1 MRGISP
7 RELQRMLQAVKK
19 AGLSIE
25 QLEGVESVVF
35 KFRDKEVV
43 VKNPQVTSMKVG
55 GQTIFQVAG
64 EVEER
69 PLIVEEEVSISE
81 EDVQL
86 VASQACV
93 SLEEARK
100 ALKATKGDLAR
111 AILYL
116 KGK

>member
-1 MRGISP
+1 MKGISP
-7 RELQRMLQAVKK
+7 RELQKMLHVVKK

-25 QLEGVESVVF
+25 QVEGVESVVF
-35 KFRDKEVV
+35 RLRDKEIVIR
-43 VKNPQVTSMKVG
+43 NPQVTSMKVG
-55 GQTIFQVAG
+55 NQTIFQVTG

-69 PLIVEEEVSISE
+69 SLVVEEVSISE

-86 VASQACV
+86 VASQAGV

-116 KGK
+116 RGM

>member
-1 MRGISP
+1 MRRISP

-19 AGLSIE
+19 AGISVE
-25 QLEGVESVVF
+25 QLEGIESVVF
-35 KFRDKEVV
+35 KFRDKELVV
-43 VKNPQVTSMKVG
+43 RSPQVTSMKVG
-55 GQTIFQVAG
+55 DQTVFQVTG

-69 PLIVEEEVSISE
+69 VLAPEEELKIQE

-86 VASQACV
+86 VASQAGV

-116 KGK
+116 KSK

>member
-1 MRGISP
+1 
-7 RELQRMLQAVKK
+7 MLQTVRR

-25 QLEGVESVVF
+25 QIEGVESVVI
-35 KFRDKEVV
+35 KLRDKELI
-43 VKNPQVTSMKVG
+43 VKNPHVTSMKVG
-55 GQTIFQVAG
+55 GQTVFQVAG
-64 EVEER
+64 EVEEKA
-69 PLIVEEEVSISE
+69 LLMEEVSISE

-86 VASQACV
+86 VASQAGV

-116 KGK
+116 RGA

>member
-1 MRGISP
+1 MKISP
-7 RELQRMLQAVKK
+7 RELQKMLQTVKR
-19 AGLSIE
+19 AGLSVE
-25 QLEGVESVVF
+25 QVEGVESVII
-35 KFRDKEVV
+35 KFRDKELI
-43 VKNPQVTSMKVG
+43 VKNPQVTSMKIG
-55 GQTIFQVAG
+55 GQTIFQVVG

-69 PLIVEEEVSISE
+69 ALTIEEVSVSE

-86 VASQACV
+86 VASQAGV

-116 KGK
+116 KGA

>member
-7 RELQRMLQAVKK
+7 REIRKMMQAVRK

-25 QLEGVESVVF
+25 QLEGVENVII
-35 KFRDKEVV
+35 KLKDKELVI
-43 VKNPQVTSMKVG
+43 KKPQVTSMKMG
-55 GQTIFQVAG
+55 DQTIFQVMG
-64 EVEER
+64 EIEER
-69 PLIVEEEVSISE
+69 PLVVEEEIAISD

-86 VASQACV
+86 VASQAGV

-100 ALKATKGDLAR
+100 ALKATKGDIAR

>member
-1 MRGISP
+1 MKISA
-7 RELQRMLQAVKK
+7 RELQKMLQTVKR
-19 AGLSIE
+19 AGLSVE
-25 QLEGVESVVF
+25 QVEGVESVII
-35 KFRDKEVV
+35 KFRDKEMI

-69 PLIVEEEVSISE
+69 AMAIEEELSISE

-86 VASQACV
+86 VASQAGV
-93 SLEEARK
+93 SLEEARR

-116 KGK
+116 KGT

>member
-1 MRGISP
+1 
-7 RELQRMLQAVKK
+7 MLQAVKR
-19 AGLSIE
+19 AGLSVE
-25 QLEGVESVVF
+25 QVEGVESVII
-35 KFRDKEVV
+35 KFRDKELI
-43 VKNPQVTSMKVG
+43 VKNPQVTSMKIG
-55 GQTIFQVAG
+55 GQTIFQVVG

-69 PLIVEEEVSISE
+69 ALTIEEVSVSE

-86 VASQACV
+86 VASQAGV

-116 KGK
+116 KGA

>member
-1 MRGISP
+1 VKISP
-7 RELQRMLQAVKK
+7 RELQKMLQTVRR

-25 QLEGVESVVF
+25 QVEGVESVIL
-35 KFRDKEVV
+35 KFRGKEVI

-55 GQTIFQVAG
+55 GQTIFQVTG

-69 PLIVEEEVSISE
+69 AIAVEEEIIISE

-86 VASQACV
+86 VASQAGV
-93 SLEEARK
+93 SLEEAKK
-100 ALKATKGDLAR
+100 ALRATKGDLAR

-116 KGK
+116 KGA

>member
-1 MRGISP
+1 
-7 RELQRMLQAVKK
+7 MLQTVKR
-19 AGLSIE
+19 AGLSVE
-25 QLEGVESVVF
+25 QVEGVESVII
-35 KFRDKEVV
+35 KFRDKEMI

-69 PLIVEEEVSISE
+69 AMAIEEELSISE

-86 VASQACV
+86 VASQAGV
-93 SLEEARK
+93 SLEEARR

-116 KGK
+116 KGT

>member
-1 MRGISP
+1 MKISP
-7 RELQRMLQAVKK
+7 RELQKMLQTVKR

-25 QLEGVESVVF
+25 QVEGVESVII
-35 KFRDKEVV
+35 KLRDRELI
-43 VKNPQVTSMKVG
+43 VKNPHVTSMKVG
-55 GQTIFQVAG
+55 GQTVFQVTG

-69 PLIVEEEVSISE
+69 SLMIEEVSVSE

-86 VASQACV
+86 VASQAGV
-93 SLEEARK
+93 SLEEARR

-116 KGK
+116 KGS

>member
-1 MRGISP
+1 MRGINP
-7 RELQRMLQAVKK
+7 RELQKMLQAVKK

-25 QLEGVESVVF
+25 QLEGVESVIF
-35 KFRDKEVV
+35 RFRDKEIV

-64 EVEER
+64 EIEER
-69 PLIVEEEVSISE
+69 SLIVEEVSISE

-93 SLEEARK
+93 SLEEARR

-116 KGK
+116 KGM

>member
-1 MRGISP
+1 MKISP
-7 RELQRMLQAVKK
+7 RELQKMLQTVRR

-25 QLEGVESVVF
+25 QVEGVEGVII
-35 KFRDKEVV
+35 KFRDKELII
-43 VKNPQVTSMKVG
+43 KNPQVTSMKVG
-55 GQTIFQVAG
+55 GQTVFQVTG

-69 PLIVEEEVSISE
+69 ALIVEEVSISE

-86 VASQACV
+86 VASQAGV
-93 SLEEARK
+93 SLEEARR

-116 KGK
+116 KGT

>member
-1 MRGISP
+1 MKISP
-7 RELQRMLQAVKK
+7 RELQKMLQAVKR
-19 AGLSIE
+19 AGLSVE
-25 QLEGVESVVF
+25 QVEGVESVII
-35 KFRDKEVV
+35 KFRDKELI
-43 VKNPQVTSMKVG
+43 VKNPQVTSMKIG
-55 GQTIFQVAG
+55 GQTIFQVVG

-69 PLIVEEEVSISE
+69 ALTIEEVSVSE

-86 VASQACV
+86 VASQAGV

-116 KGK
+116 KGA

>member
-1 MRGISP
+1 
-7 RELQRMLQAVKK
+7 MLQTVKR
-19 AGLSIE
+19 AGLSVE
-25 QLEGVESVVF
+25 QVEGVESVII
-35 KFRDKEVV
+35 KFRDKELI
-43 VKNPQVTSMKVG
+43 VKNPQVTSMKIG
-55 GQTIFQVAG
+55 GQTIFQVVG

-69 PLIVEEEVSISE
+69 ALTIEEVSVSE

-86 VASQACV
+86 VASQAGV

-116 KGK
+116 KGA

>member
-1 MRGISP
+1 
-7 RELQRMLQAVKK
+7 MLQTVKR
-19 AGLSIE
+19 AGLSVE
-25 QLEGVESVVF
+25 QVEGVESVII
-35 KFRDKEVV
+35 KFRDKEMI

-69 PLIVEEEVSISE
+69 AMAIEEELSISE

-86 VASQACV
+86 VASQVGV
-93 SLEEARK
+93 SLEEARR

-116 KGK
+116 KGT

>member
-7 RELQRMLQAVKK
+7 RELQKMLQAVKR

-35 KFRDKEVV
+35 RFRDKEIII
-43 VKNPQVTSMKVG
+43 KKPQVTSMKMG
-55 GQTIFQVAG
+55 DQTIFQVTG
-64 EVEER
+64 EVEEKQ
-69 PLIVEEEVSISE
+69 LIAEEEVSISE

-116 KGK
+116 KGM

>member
-1 MRGISP
+1 
-7 RELQRMLQAVKK
+7 MLQTVRR

-25 QLEGVESVVF
+25 QVEGVEGVII
-35 KFRDKEVV
+35 KFRDKELII
-43 VKNPQVTSMKVG
+43 KNPQVTSMKVG
-55 GQTIFQVAG
+55 GQTVFQVTG

-69 PLIVEEEVSISE
+69 ALIVEEVSISE

-86 VASQACV
+86 VASQAGV
-93 SLEEARK
+93 SLEEARR

-116 KGK
+116 KGT